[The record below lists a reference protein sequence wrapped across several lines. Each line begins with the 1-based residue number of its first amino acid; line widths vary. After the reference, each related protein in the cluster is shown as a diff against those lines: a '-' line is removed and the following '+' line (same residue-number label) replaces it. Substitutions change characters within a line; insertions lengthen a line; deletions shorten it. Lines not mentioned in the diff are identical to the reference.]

1 MLGGNYR
8 LVGGVAASRSAT
20 VTFSIVARDPQNG
33 RFGVAVATCHLAVG
47 STVPHIRSGVG
58 AVATQAHTNPYLGI
72 CGLERLEQNGDAQD
86 VLGTLLTDDSFR
98 DRRQFHLIDLQGRTA
113 SWTGPECGYWA
124 GHRSQQ
130 DLSVAGNFLSGEV
143 VLEAMEQ
150 AFLKSDPSWKLGRRL
165 MVALRAGE
173 AAGGDQRA
181 KTATSAALQISGD
194 VAFPLLDLRVDF
206 RDDAVQELT
215 EIYER
220 SQDLWIQQWRDQM
233 AEIPMLNRLVA

>member
-1 MLGGNYR
+1 MLGWNSSFI
-8 LVGGVAASRSAT
+8 GGVAASRSAT

-86 VLGTLLTDDSFR
+86 VLETLLTDDVLR
-98 DRRQFHLIDLQGRTA
+98 DRRQFHLIDLHGRTA
-113 SWTGPECGYWA
+113 SWTGPECGDWA
-124 GHRSQQ
+124 GHRSQSY
-130 DLSVAGNFLSGEV
+130 LSVAGNFLVGEE

-150 AFLKSDPSWKLGRRL
+150 AFLMSDPSWKLGRRL
-165 MVALRAGE
+165 MVALRACE
-173 AAGGDQRA
+173 AAGGDRRA
-181 KTATSAALQISGD
+181 RAATSAALQISGD

-220 SQDLWIQQWRDQM
+220 SQDLWIQQWRDEM

>member
-1 MLGGNYR
+1 MLGWNSSFI
-8 LVGGVAASRSAT
+8 GGVAASRSAT

-86 VLGTLLTDDSFR
+86 VLETLLTDDVLR
-98 DRRQFHLIDLQGRTA
+98 DRRQFHLIDLHGRTA
-113 SWTGPECGYWA
+113 SWTGPECGDWA
-124 GHRSQQ
+124 GHRSQLN
-130 DLSVAGNFLSGEV
+130 LSVAGNFLVGEE

-150 AFLKSDPSWKLGRRL
+150 AFLMSDSTWKLGRRL

-173 AAGGDQRA
+173 AAGGDRRA
-181 KTATSAALQISGD
+181 QAATSAALQISGD

-206 RDDAVQELT
+206 RDHAVQELT

-220 SQDLWIQQWRDQM
+220 SQDLWIQQWRDEM
-233 AEIPMLNRLVA
+233 VELPILNRLVA

>member
-1 MLGGNYR
+1 
-8 LVGGVAASRSAT
+8 
-20 VTFSIVARDPQNG
+20 
-33 RFGVAVATCHLAVG
+33 
-47 STVPHIRSGVG
+47 
-58 AVATQAHTNPYLGI
+58 
-72 CGLERLEQNGDAQD
+72 
-86 VLGTLLTDDSFR
+86 
-98 DRRQFHLIDLQGRTA
+98 
-113 SWTGPECGYWA
+113 
-124 GHRSQQ
+124 
-130 DLSVAGNFLSGEV
+130 
-143 VLEAMEQ
+143 
-150 AFLKSDPSWKLGRRL
+150 

-220 SQDLWIQQWRDQM
+220 SQDLWIHQWRDEM

>member
-1 MLGGNYR
+1 M
-8 LVGGVAASRSAT
+8 
-20 VTFSIVARDPQNG
+20 
-33 RFGVAVATCHLAVG
+33 
-47 STVPHIRSGVG
+47 
-58 AVATQAHTNPYLGI
+58 ATQAHTNPYLGI

-86 VLGTLLTDDSFR
+86 VLETLLTDDVLR
-98 DRRQFHLIDLQGRTA
+98 DRRQFHLIDLHGRTA
-113 SWTGPECGYWA
+113 SWTGPECGDWA
-124 GHRSQQ
+124 GHRSQS
-130 DLSVAGNFLSGEV
+130 DLSVAGNFLVGEE

-150 AFLKSDPSWKLGRRL
+150 AFLMSDSSWKLGRRL

-173 AAGGDQRA
+173 AAGGDRRA
-181 KTATSAALQISGD
+181 RAATSAALQISGD

-220 SQDLWIQQWRDQM
+220 SQDLWIQQWRDEM

>member
-1 MLGGNYR
+1 MLGRNR
-8 LVGGVAASRSAT
+8 CFVGGVAASRSAT

-86 VLGTLLTDDSFR
+86 VLETLLTDDVFR
-98 DRRQFHLIDLQGRTA
+98 DRRQFHLIDLHGRTA
-113 SWTGPECGYWA
+113 SWTGPECGDWA
-124 GHRSQQ
+124 GHRSQLN
-130 DLSVAGNFLSGEV
+130 LSVAGNFLVGEE

-150 AFLKSDPSWKLGRRL
+150 AFLMSDSTWKLGRRL

-173 AAGGDQRA
+173 AAGGDRRA
-181 KTATSAALQISGD
+181 QAATSAALQISGD

-206 RDDAVQELT
+206 RDRAVQELT

-220 SQDLWIQQWRDQM
+220 SQDLWIQQWRDEM
-233 AEIPMLNRLVA
+233 VELPILNRLIA

>member
-1 MLGGNYR
+1 MLGRNR
-8 LVGGVAASRSAT
+8 CFVGGVAASRSAT

-86 VLGTLLTDDSFR
+86 VLETLLTDDVFR
-98 DRRQFHLIDLQGRTA
+98 DRRQFHLIDLHGRTA
-113 SWTGPECGYWA
+113 SWTGPECGDWA
-124 GHRSQQ
+124 GHRSQLN
-130 DLSVAGNFLSGEV
+130 LSVAGNFLVGEE

-150 AFLKSDPSWKLGRRL
+150 AFLMSDSTWKLGRRL
-165 MVALRAGE
+165 MVALRAAE
-173 AAGGDQRA
+173 AAGGDRRA
-181 KTATSAALQISGD
+181 QAATSAALQISGD

-206 RDDAVQELT
+206 RDHAVQELT

-220 SQDLWIQQWRDQM
+220 SQDLWIQQWRDEM
-233 AEIPMLNRLVA
+233 VELPILNRLVA